1 MLSIETLRYTG
12 TIIINGNIII
22 KKDSEIA
29 NVARFIRISFQ
40 RTPSD
45 DRFWRLYQN
54 ALMVTFFSNERNWGI
69 TAGVWSTLYGNFD
82 FMRKIEAE
90 DLMIPCGIL

>member
-45 DRFWRLYQN
+45 DRF
-54 ALMVTFFSNERNWGI
+54 
-69 TAGVWSTLYGNFD
+69 
-82 FMRKIEAE
+82 
-90 DLMIPCGIL
+90 